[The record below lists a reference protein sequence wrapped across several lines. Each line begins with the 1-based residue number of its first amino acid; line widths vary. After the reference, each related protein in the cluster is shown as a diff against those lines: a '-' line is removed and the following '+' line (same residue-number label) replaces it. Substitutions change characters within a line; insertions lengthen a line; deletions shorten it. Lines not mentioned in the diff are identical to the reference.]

1 MQRYRRTYLIGIVA
15 NASRLHPTQIHIAAE
30 YNGIVMAEEEGKKN
44 EKFDFTPQAE
54 AVGFVTL
61 DQARLIAIQRAQE
74 ESGNYG
80 PSWQSVPM
88 VFEVVD
94 AEETEDDYSLS
105 LSFHPEGEF
114 TGTPGRKS
122 LLGGVARRLSA
133 QGFRHG
139 RRRKEG
145 LLSV

>member
-1 MQRYRRTYLIGIVA
+1 MV
-15 NASRLHPTQIHIAAE
+15 E
-30 YNGIVMAEEEGKKN
+30 DEEKQED
-44 EKFDFTPQAE
+44 KFDFTPQGE

-61 DQARLIAIQRAQE
+61 DQARLIAIQRARE

-80 PSWQSVPM
+80 PSWQSIPM

-94 AEETEDDYSLS
+94 AEETEDDYSLI

-122 LLGGVARRLSA
+122 LLGGVARRL
-133 QGFRHG
+133 
-139 RRRKEG
+139 
-145 LLSV
+145 